1 MAKIEKT
8 INIKV
13 NSSDAEKKL
22 KGLDKQVKTTSKT
35 ATQTGKG
42 LSGAFSGMG
51 AAIKATIPSLAAL
64 KTALISTG
72 IGAIVV
78 AVGAFVSVLKK
89 ANDLGAEFSKGLSTL
104 RAVTGNTAD
113 ELLVLNNQAKQ
124 LGSTTQFTAIEVVG
138 LQTELAK
145 LGFTIKDIKNS
156 TPAILDLAASLEI
169 DLASA
174 AEFAGSVV
182 RSFGLTTEDTQK
194 VVDVMAKSTS
204 SSALNFDALRESLK
218 VVAPVAR
225 ATGVSIEQTAAYL
238 GVLANNG
245 LKGSVAG
252 TGLSKSFIELNKKG
266 IDINDAF
273 KKVTDS
279 SNGLGT
285 AIELVGVVGAK
296 SFLSLAEGTEDIEE
310 LKVAFENAEGA
321 AKSMAE
327 IRLDNL
333 EGDTTKLSSAWD
345 GLLLNIEDG
354 DGILNK
360 ISRGGVKN
368 LTKTVG
374 ILTNAVE
381 LAGFALDYYFG
392 NSKSLGEQE
401 SGLSK
406 RAASL
411 GFFVGSMKI
420 IFAKF
425 KLFLS
430 NIPIIGKGID
440 SGRAKASLDE
450 AVRMVSFANKKLKQI
465 SAIDEKGAKKGA
477 FWQEWKKSRIV
488 KSEKELAKSLE
499 AVENDKKDK
508 RKQET
513 EDEKAA
519 REKSEKESAAA
530 LEKSEKELA
539 NIINKTK
546 KSAED
551 LEDESELEK
560 AQRKRERALKELEAV
575 KLDATKKAEAKIAI
589 NNYYDDLEIVAL
601 QKDRDARKV
610 IQDKIDKEN
619 SVKRV
624 EELELQKDFEEL
636 SFQEQRDLLK
646 EREAALLLDKVF
658 FKSLT
663 NEQLLELEKS
673 YSDASVDIAKK
684 ESDAK
689 QQALNSYAG
698 ALSSISGVLGQET
711 QAGKAIA
718 IASSLVNT
726 YAAIS
731 GQLKAFS
738 GVPVPGYAIAQAIAT
753 GVVGFANVK
762 KIASVKIPNSK
773 GGGGGAGAGSLPSAG
788 AASQPPSFNIVG
800 ASESS
805 QLADAIGGQSQQPIQ
820 TYVVA
825 NDVTRSLWCHF

>member
-1 MAKIEKT
+1 MAIEKT

-51 AAIKATIPSLAAL
+51 AAIKGVIPSLAAL

-78 AVGAFVSVLKK
+78 AFGAFVSILKK
-89 ANDLGAEFSKGLSTL
+89 ANDLGADFSKGLSTL

-113 ELLVLNNQAKQ
+113 ELSVLNEQAKE
-124 LGSTTQFTAIEVVG
+124 LGATTQFTAIEVVG

-182 RSFGLTTEDTQK
+182 RSFGLTTEDTQR

-273 KKVTDS
+273 EKVTNS

-296 SFLSLAEGTEDIEE
+296 SFLSLAEGTKDIED
-310 LKVAFENAEGA
+310 LKVAFEDAEGA
-321 AKSMAE
+321 AQAMAE

-345 GLLLNIEDG
+345 GFLLNIEDG
-354 DGILNK
+354 EGILNK
-360 ISRGGVKN
+360 LSRGAIQT
-368 LTKTVG
+368 LTKTIG
-374 ILTNAVE
+374 RLTGAIE

-392 NSKSLGEQE
+392 NSASVAEQE
-401 SGLSK
+401 AGLSK
-406 RAASL
+406 RAANL
-411 GFFVGSMKI
+411 GLFVGTMQQK
-420 IFAKF
+420 FAAF

-430 NIPIIGKGID
+430 DIPIIGRSID
-440 SGRAKASLDE
+440 TDKAKESLTE
-450 AVRMVSFANKKLKQI
+450 AIMMVDFANKKLQQI
-465 SAIDEKGAKKGA
+465 SNLEEQGAKKGT
-477 FWQEWKKSRIV
+477 FWQEWKKSQIIKLEEELTKGLEELSEE
-488 KSEKELAKSLE
+488 KSEK
-499 AVENDKKDK
+499 
-508 RKQET
+508 RRQET
-513 EDEKAA
+513 EDEIAA
-519 REKSEKESAAA
+519 REKA
-530 LEKSEKELA
+530 EKELA
-539 NIINKTK
+539 DIIKKTN

-551 LEDESELEK
+551 LEDETQLEK
-560 AQRKRERALKELEAV
+560 AQRKRERALKELEDV
-575 KLDATKKAEAKIAI
+575 KLNETKKAEAKIAI
-589 NNYYDDLEIVAL
+589 NQYYDSIEAEAKI
-601 QKDRDARKV
+601 KDDEAEVERNNRIIA
-610 IQDKIDKEN
+610 EA
-619 SVKRV
+619 KRV
-624 EELELQKDFEEL
+624 SDEKIKLEAKKTAAKQKAVNDAIALAGAESKIGKAL
-636 SFQEQRDLLK
+636 LILKQGLALK
-646 EREAALLLDKVF
+646 EMIME
-658 FKSLT
+658 
-663 NEQLLELEKS
+663 
-673 YSDASVDIAKK
+673 AKK
-684 ESDAK
+684 TLAF
-689 QQALNSYAG
+689 
-698 ALSSISGVLGQET
+698 SSIAVAKSTVAVAEGTAQTAKVGFPQNIPLLIGYAA
-711 QAGKAIA
+711 QAAGIISAISSATGKAKSA
-718 IASSLVNT
+718 ASSL
-726 YAAIS
+726 
-731 GQLKAFS
+731 
-738 GVPVPGYAIAQAIAT
+738 
-753 GVVGFANVK
+753 
-762 KIASVKIPNSK
+762 
-773 GGGGGAGAGSLPSAG
+773 GGGGGSISTPSA
-788 AASQPPSFNIVG
+788 PPAPPAFNVVG
-800 ASESS
+800 ASGSS

-820 TYVVA
+820 TYVVS
-825 NDVTRSLWCHF
+825 NDVTTAQSLQNNIVEGATIG